1 MPMWKRKEIQIL
13 LWKKCIKKNRSCAVW
28 KQIAAAFFKGDDFL
42 FYVTGTILG
51 ILCTLYFVLL
61 AAVGMDFSWIWLAAA
76 IFFFGMMAGRFYFH
90 AHGIILGRSLRL
102 AAAVVLG
109 AGILI
114 FVLAEGLILSKMTAK
129 PKGKIDYM
137 IVLGAQVR
145 GEKPS
150 RALVLRM
157 EKAAEL
163 WKACGEPVLL
173 LSGGKGDGEQIS
185 EAECMYRYLSEQGI
199 PKEKMI
205 LEDRSVSTQEN
216 LKFCAQLTG
225 CKEKKTAIVSN
236 NFHIYRA
243 VKLAEKQG
251 YQNVCGIAAQS
262 DWRYQIH
269 YMIREAFA
277 LVKEKLNGNID

>member
-76 IFFFGMMAGRFYFH
+76 IFLFGMMAGRFYFH

-129 PKGKIDYM
+129 PKGKVDYM
-137 IVLGAQVR
+137 IVLGAQ
-145 GEKPS
+145 
-150 RALVLRM
+150 
-157 EKAAEL
+157 
-163 WKACGEPVLL
+163 
-173 LSGGKGDGEQIS
+173 
-185 EAECMYRYLSEQGI
+185 GI
-199 PKEKMI
+199 PT
-205 LEDRSVSTQEN
+205 S
-216 LKFCAQLTG
+216 
-225 CKEKKTAIVSN
+225 
-236 NFHIYRA
+236 
-243 VKLAEKQG
+243 
-251 YQNVCGIAAQS
+251 
-262 DWRYQIH
+262 
-269 YMIREAFA
+269 
-277 LVKEKLNGNID
+277 